1 VSAFSHHQALAWS
14 LMKYLQPIFPYA
26 DYKAAGRIPA
36 TVKDLNLKALKS
48 DPIFA
53 PYIAEALAGDPLPNV
68 PEMGQVWTPAANN
81 IDLVLTGKET
91 PSQAATTM
99 VSQIKKGIAQLGG

>member
-1 VSAFSHHQALAWS
+1 
-14 LMKYLQPIFPYA
+14 
-26 DYKAAGRIPA
+26 
-36 TVKDLNLKALKS
+36 LKS